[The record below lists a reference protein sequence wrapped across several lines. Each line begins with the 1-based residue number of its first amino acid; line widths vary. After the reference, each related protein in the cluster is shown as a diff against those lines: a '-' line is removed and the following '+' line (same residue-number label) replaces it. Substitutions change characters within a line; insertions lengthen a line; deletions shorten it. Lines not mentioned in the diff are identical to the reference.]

1 MFYFEVNFFRF
12 GQRLRDVDSLELLGL
27 EAVVVVGINDSVA
40 SLIGEHLIAHV
51 LFLIVLSNLDVFKL
65 FFNVFQSLNQNLSF
79 RTFISFVSCFSTL
92 NWRTNSV
99 SEHLFSYSIVEI
111 YSLVNWRSISFN
123 IGILLSLPVM
133 MSPSLWSILYSTIR
147 RRQHCLVCRLIN
159 EKVIRTLFELCHSSL
174 VCFSWILFLCFS
186 TFFILQKFNR

>member
-1 MFYFEVNFFRF
+1 MFYFEVNLFRF
-12 GQRLRDVDSLELLGL
+12 GQRLRDVNSLELLGL
-27 EAVVVVGINDSVA
+27 EAVVVVHFVDSIA
-40 SLIGEHLIAHV
+40 SLIGKHLIAHI

-99 SEHLFSYSIVEI
+99 SKYLFSYSIVEI

-133 MSPSLWSILYSTIR
+133 MSPSLWSILYSSIR
-147 RRQHCLVCRLIN
+147 RR
-159 EKVIRTLFELCHSSL
+159 
-174 VCFSWILFLCFS
+174 
-186 TFFILQKFNR
+186 